1 MKTYPNTAFFFMV
14 ALVLVF
20 FLTSYTKPFGQEE
33 VSLLRARQI
42 ELVDEAGKVR
52 ASLKIEEGGET
63 VFRIMD
69 ETGTIRVKIGGSKDG
84 SGLVLLDDATNPGI
98 HALAKTTG
106 TTLSLVGK
114 DGKKKQIEP

>member
-1 MKTYPNTAFFFMV
+1 
-14 ALVLVF
+14 
-20 FLTSYTKPFGQEE
+20 
-33 VSLLRARQI
+33 
-42 ELVDEAGKVR
+42 VDEAGKVR